1 MLEQIEKP
9 NGKTTIQDAVN
20 IVGRA
25 ARTKLNVD
33 EWKHKAENMLED
45 SVDDAKRMAKK
56 ARYAAEDLRDDT
68 EHMIKKEPFRA
79 VGIMFGAGI
88 GIGMLTGWLIGR
100 MAHHCR
106 EEVEH

>member
-9 NGKTTIQDAVN
+9 NGRTSIQDAVN
-20 IVGRA
+20 MVGRA
-25 ARTKLNVD
+25 ARTKLD
-33 EWKHKAENMLED
+33 LEEWKNKAGHMIED

-56 ARYAAEDLRDDT
+56 ARYAAEDLVDDT
-68 EHMIKKEPFRA
+68 QHMIKKEPFRA
-79 VGIMFGAGI
+79 VGIMFGAGV

-100 MAHHCR
+100 MTHHCR